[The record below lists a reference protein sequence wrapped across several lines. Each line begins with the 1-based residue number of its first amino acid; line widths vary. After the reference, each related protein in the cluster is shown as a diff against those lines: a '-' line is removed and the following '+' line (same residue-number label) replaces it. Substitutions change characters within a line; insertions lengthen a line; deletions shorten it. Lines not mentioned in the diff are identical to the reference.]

1 MKPLARRFDLA
12 GPMWMFPVAAVL
24 VVSAAVAGLSWW
36 SEPDLLPLDPPS
48 GAVTIAGQLTLEPAA
63 PVAGST
69 VTARATL
76 SAEREVTLSAL
87 IVKVRD
93 EAGTFYDF
101 PALNNTELGTAPR
114 DFEARRQLPAP
125 GTYTYYLA
133 YQLDGAWVSLPPWQ
147 RVTVR

>member
-1 MKPLARRFDLA
+1 MKSRILRWPK
-12 GPMWMFPVAAVL
+12 WMYAAVGVLVVAAVT
-24 VVSAAVAGLSWW
+24 GLSWW
-36 SEPDLLPLDPPS
+36 SEPELIPLGPPA
-48 GAVTIAGQLTLEPAA
+48 GAVTIAGQLALDPAA
-63 PVAGST
+63 PVAGAT

-76 SAEREVTLSAL
+76 SAERDVVLAAL

-93 EAGTFYDF
+93 EAGAYYDF
-101 PALNNTELGTAPR
+101 PALVNAELSTAPR
-114 DFEARRQLPAP
+114 VFETRRDLPAP